1 MEFFISHKH
10 NSSNKCT
17 DNDNLF
23 QHTLAIYCM
32 LHHSHLKWYANSTL
46 LKVTICKNQ
55 NNSSTNL
62 LQYCY
67 FGRLWAYPII
77 LGHGDPI
84 TQPIAE
90 ISIILISAHFPCRP
104 KYDNLQSRWQSHLRQ
119 HSKNTC
125 IKLHTQYSL
134 DWKESSYIIS
144 SLAPR
149 LVAHQNKFQ
158 SSKFSQSSLF
168 IFCQIIIFANSRL

>member
-62 LQYCY
+62 LQYLL
-67 FGRLWAYPII
+67 FWET
-77 LGHGDPI
+77 LGLPD
-84 TQPIAE
+84 
-90 ISIILISAHFPCRP
+90 HFWSWRP
-104 KYDNLQSRWQSHLRQ
+104 KNTAIFSTHAHTHTHTHNQSNNLTHCWDINNSYFSTLSMPAKIWQFTIKMVVT
-119 HSKNTC
+119 SK
-125 IKLHTQYSL
+125 
-134 DWKESSYIIS
+134 
-144 SLAPR
+144 
-149 LVAHQNKFQ
+149 VA
-158 SSKFSQSSLF
+158 L
-168 IFCQIIIFANSRL
+168 

>member
-77 LGHGDPI
+77 LGHGDPKIRQFFQLMHTHTYTIKAI

-90 ISIILISAHFPCRP
+90 ISIILISALSMPA
-104 KYDNLQSRWQSHLRQ
+104 K
-119 HSKNTC
+119 
-125 IKLHTQYSL
+125 I
-134 DWKESSYIIS
+134 
-144 SLAPR
+144 
-149 LVAHQNKFQ
+149 
-158 SSKFSQSSLF
+158 
-168 IFCQIIIFANSRL
+168 